1 MDPVRF
7 SQQLAFIAE
16 IDQLKQVL
24 RQSWLVDASRQE
36 TDAEHSWHIAI
47 IALLFKEYANTQTLD
62 LFKVVQMLLIH
73 DIVEIDAGD
82 TFIYDTA
89 QAENKGI
96 REQEAAQ
103 RLFGLLPSDQQQEF
117 QKLWEEFEAQ
127 ASPEAKFARAI
138 DSMQPLIL
146 AYLNGGCSWQNHGI
160 HHSQVIASKQHMDTG
175 SKSLWQ
181 KTQQLLQQA
190 VEKGILD
197 D

>member
-47 IALLFKEYANTQTLD
+47 MALLLKEYANTQTLD

-82 TFIYDTA
+82 TFIYDTV
-89 QAENKGI
+89 QTEDKGV
-96 REQEAAQ
+96 RERKAAQ

-117 QKLWEEFEAQ
+117 QQLWEEFEAQ

-146 AYLNGGCSWQNHGI
+146 AYLNGGCSWQTHGI
-160 HHSQVIASKQHMDTG
+160 HRPQVIASKQHMDNG
-175 SKSLWQ
+175 STSLWH

>member
-1 MDPVRF
+1 M
-7 SQQLAFIAE
+7 
-16 IDQLKQVL
+16 
-24 RQSWLVDASRQE
+24 
-36 TDAEHSWHIAI
+36 
-47 IALLFKEYANTQTLD
+47 ALLLKEYANSQTLD

-73 DIVEIDAGD
+73 DLVEIDAGD
-82 TFIYDTA
+82 TFIYDA
-89 QAENKGI
+89 KQAKDKET
-96 REQEAAQ
+96 REQDAAQ

-117 QKLWEEFEAQ
+117 QQLWEEFEAQ

-146 AYLNGGCSWQNHGI
+146 AYLNGGCSWQTHEI
-160 HHSQVIASKQHMDTG
+160 HRAQVIASKQHMNTG
-175 SKSLWQ
+175 SVSLWQ